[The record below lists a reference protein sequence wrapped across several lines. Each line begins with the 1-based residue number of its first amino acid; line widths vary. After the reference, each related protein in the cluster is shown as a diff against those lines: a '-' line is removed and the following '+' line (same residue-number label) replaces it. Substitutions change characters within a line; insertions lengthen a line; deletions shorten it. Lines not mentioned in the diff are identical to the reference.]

1 MDNAEEKRLQLMLGL
16 KGNLEPKMWEY
27 NIFFDFLN
35 EKHTNDELHFYLNA
49 RYCKIKYDMCVTVL

>member
-1 MDNAEEKRLQLMLGL
+1 MLGL

-49 RYCKIKYDMCVTVL
+49 RYCKIEYDMCVTVL